1 MQALIFRILLSALA
15 FMYILPLIS
24 GIQFH
29 GGFVTAVGM
38 AILFG
43 VMFWLIDLLAVA
55 ISAVLAI
62 GSFGTALLWLIP
74 FWVFFFWLIPAAAL
88 LAVSSIAPSAIFI
101 ANTTAAALGGLVL
114 LVISLFTS
122 DLVWHRTA

>member
-15 FMYILPLIS
+15 FMYILPLIA
-24 GIQFH
+24 GIEFH
-29 GGFVTAVGM
+29 GGFLTAIGM

-43 VMFWLIDLLAVA
+43 VMFWLIDALAVA

-62 GSFGTALLWLIP
+62 TSLGTALLWLIP
-74 FWVFFFWLIPAAAL
+74 FWILFFWLIPAAAL
-88 LAVSSIAPSAIFI
+88 MAVSSIAPSAIFI

-114 LVISLFTS
+114 LAISLVTS
-122 DLVWHRTA
+122 DMVWHRTA